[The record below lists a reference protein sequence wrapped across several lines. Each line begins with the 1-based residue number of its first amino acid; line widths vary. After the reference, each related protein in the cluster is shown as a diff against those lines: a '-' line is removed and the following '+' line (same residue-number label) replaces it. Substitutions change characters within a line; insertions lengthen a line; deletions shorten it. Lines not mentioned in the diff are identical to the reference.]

1 MGKSTINGQFSIAM
15 LVYRRVP
22 FFFWWEIWRDVC
34 FCWLVS
40 KFGELGWSFVTTLI
54 LFLGSCWV
62 FSDGRTSENIS
73 KHVLPSHNDEP
84 LSYHISTLSLLLLLF
99 HHLCHSVII
108 RKFFGSPMKSPTFRM
123 NKHNYIYIYIY
134 MYHQYVQPYL
144 KTIPETTLSHIKT
157 ISKTISKTRSK
168 TI

>member
-22 FFFWWEIWRDVC
+22 FFLVRNMERC
-34 FCWLVS
+34 LFCWLVS

-84 LSYHISTLSLLLLLF
+84 YHTISQPYHCYCYCFIIFVTLLLSENSLGPRWKAQRFEWIST
-99 HHLCHSVII
+99 
-108 RKFFGSPMKSPTFRM
+108 T
-123 NKHNYIYIYIY
+123 IYIY

-144 KTIPETTLSHIKT
+144 KTIPETTLSHI
-157 ISKTISKTRSK
+157 
-168 TI
+168 